1 MAGNVEVDVPKL
13 MSGAG
18 HDAMAMS
25 RLTKM
30 GMLFVR
36 CRGGISHSPAEHVLD
51 DDVWAAGLAVLA
63 FLENH
68 V

>member
-25 RLTKM
+25 RLTKVSF
-30 GMLFVR
+30 LHPLR
-36 CRGGISHSPAEHVLD
+36 SIYLVLKI
-51 DDVWAAGLAVLA
+51 
-63 FLENH
+63 
-68 V
+68 

>member
-1 MAGNVEVDVPKL
+1 MIRESKNLPAVNSNYMNDFEQV
-13 MSGAG
+13 
-18 HDAMAMS
+18 
-25 RLTKM
+25 

-63 FLENH
+63 FIETH
-68 V
+68 M